1 MTKMS
6 MFEQKAPILLYVI
19 VIVDGHLIKEEGE
32 FKPWVLITTNN
43 EKIYKIRINGTI
55 VDKYYSAS
63 AETKKAFTTLTL
75 DDGTATVR
83 IKAWEE
89 TAEFLNSFIIG
100 NDVDLIGKPRTSEDE
115 VYILPESVI
124 IIEDSNKELYL
135 RAKKIK
141 RYSKNNLIISKEV
154 QAAPGHN
161 QEQKESIWVLIADS
175 EEGLELEEIIKK
187 TKLDKATVESII
199 HDLLNDGDI
208 YEPSALIFKK
218 I

>member
-1 MTKMS
+1 MS
-6 MFEQKAPILLYVI
+6 TFEQKAPILLYAI
-19 VIVDGHLIKEEGE
+19 DIVDGHLIKEEGE
-32 FKPWVLITTNN
+32 FGRWVLITTNN

-63 AETKKAFTTLTL
+63 DGTKKSFTTLTL

-89 TAEFLNSFIIG
+89 TAEFLNSFILG
-100 NDVDLIGKPRTSEDE
+100 NNVDLIGKSRLSDDE
-115 VYILPESVI
+115 VYILPESVV
-124 IIEDSNKELYL
+124 IIEDPNKELYL

-141 RYSKNNLIISKEV
+141 RYSKKSLIISKEEQPV
-154 QAAPGHN
+154 PEHN
-161 QEQKESIWVLIADS
+161 QEQKEKIWVMIADS
-175 EEGLELEEIIKK
+175 EEGVELEEIIEK
-187 TKLDKATVESII
+187 TKLDKKTVESII

-208 YEPSALIFKK
+208 YEPSALKFKK

>member
-1 MTKMS
+1 
-6 MFEQKAPILLYVI
+6 MFEQYPPILLYVI
-19 VIVDGHLIKEEGE
+19 DVVDGHLIKEEGE
-32 FKPWVLITTNN
+32 FGRWVLITTNN

-55 VDKYYSAS
+55 VDKYHSAS
-63 AETKKAFTTLTL
+63 DGTKKAFTTLTL
-75 DDGTATVR
+75 DDGTATIR

-115 VYILPESVI
+115 VYLLPESI
-124 IIEDSNKELYL
+124 IMIEDSNKELYL
-135 RAKKIK
+135 RAKKLK
-141 RYSKNNLIISKEV
+141 RYSKNNLVISREV
-154 QAAPGHN
+154 QTASRHN

-175 EEGLELEEIIKK
+175 EEGVMLEEIITK
-187 TKLDKATVESII
+187 TKLDKTTVESII

-208 YEPSALIFKK
+208 YEPSALKFKK

>member
-1 MTKMS
+1 MS

-19 VIVDGHLIKEEGE
+19 DVVDGHLIKEEGE
-32 FKPWVLITTNN
+32 FGRWVLITTNN
-43 EKIYKIRINGTI
+43 EKIYKIRINGTT
-55 VDKYYSAS
+55 VDKYHGAS
-63 AETKKAFTTLTL
+63 DGTKKAFTTLTL

-89 TAEFLNSFIIG
+89 TAEFLNSFTIG

-115 VYILPESVI
+115 VYILPESVV

-154 QAAPGHN
+154 QAALGHN
-161 QEQKESIWVLIADS
+161 PEQKEKIWVLIADS
-175 EEGLELEEIIKK
+175 EEGVEMEEIIEK

-208 YEPSALIFKK
+208 YEPSALKFKK